1 MDAWDRQEKEK
12 RKKLQWAYED
22 AVDMFEVIK
31 AQRKQKLNNTIKRQT
46 EDFKEQIQKNEEIM

>member
-1 MDAWDRQEKEK
+1 MVEIQQKKAKDEQDYLDQWDLEQKEK

-31 AQRKQKLNNTIKRQT
+31 A
-46 EDFKEQIQKNEEIM
+46 